1 MAFPPS
7 SWSNNAGWGN
17 QFYNP
22 NTNYGGRWNPGDF
35 ASTPV
40 GGVYF
45 DQNPEAAWTRYT
57 ASRGVDALTNQG
69 QFARSLFP
77 QVYEGFQ
84 AAQATNPELRITD
97 YIQGI
102 DPFAMF
108 DQQTASARGEQPAKF
123 APRTR
128 TIARGF

>member
-1 MAFPPS
+1 MPS
-7 SWSNNAGWGN
+7 WGSGPNTGN
-17 QFYNP
+17 QFFNP
-22 NTNYGGRWNPGDF
+22 QSQYGGTWAPGAW
-35 ASTPV
+35 ASTGV
-40 GGVYF
+40 GSIYF

-57 ASRGVDALTNQG
+57 AQRGVDAMSNQG

-77 QVYEGFQ
+77 QVYEGYE
-84 AAQATNPELRITD
+84 AALATNPNLRVED

-108 DQQTASARGEQPAKF
+108 DQQTAAQRGEQPARF

-128 TIARGF
+128 TIARGY